1 MILTIL
7 IKSIYAIAD
16 FALVPIVPRDQ
27 TSMNNNDSQSIKTE
41 IKSDALGTCSQNGNY
56 LKPFDPAFIAYQM
69 MGLNDR

>member
-16 FALVPIVPRDQ
+16 FALVPIAPRVQ
-27 TSMNNNDSQSIKTE
+27 ISANNNDSQSIKTA
-41 IKSDALGTCSQNGNY
+41 IKSDTLGTYSQNSNY
-56 LKPFDPAFIAYQM
+56 LKPFDTAFIAYQM